1 MDPVTSPG
9 SSCWFSVINYVHPFG
24 SSGNPCFHSQL
35 KKRVCDN
42 ILKPWFS
49 CLLFKTIYILW
60 ALSESLTV
68 TLKILDLWSLLK
80 PVVLFSGNL
89 NLTLRAPGF
98 ISLLESVLFL
108 LRHTLWFQIR
118 RHDLIVMG
126 LITEELGRETD
137 GQTRAYL
144 FILRKGLTWLSEL
157 VFCSWAQMIFP
168 FQLCE

>member
-1 MDPVTSPG
+1 MDPVTSPW

-68 TLKILDLWSLLK
+68 TLKILDLCSLLK

-108 LRHTLWFQIR
+108 LRHTLCISNQKTWSYR
-118 RHDLIVMG
+118 DGTNYWRVRKRDRWANLCLLVYLEEGSHLVVWAGLPLLGSDDLPV
-126 LITEELGRETD
+126 
-137 GQTRAYL
+137 
-144 FILRKGLTWLSEL
+144 
-157 VFCSWAQMIFP
+157 
-168 FQLCE
+168 